1 MEWLSQNLVLII
13 FYVFMLLMFA
23 RFFYSIYINIK
34 KENGDVPS
42 DELPDCSLILAQY
55 LLKQGELNKNSIKAT
70 FISLCKKGY
79 ITLIPMTNDKDNI
92 YDFELIKNGIPNFEE
107 TEYEDNLFSKDFED
121 SDIDI
126 SDLYIFNNY
135 IFPNK
140 EKNTYSEFIKKLEN
154 MNIEEDLLLLKIVA
168 AQTYTKE
175 LIVNEDEN
183 FENIQMSEKGEEL
196 IKKVKGLRLYLKKY
210 DFDSNLDENE
220 INIWGDY
227 LSFAIIYNLED
238 LSLQFMNTLYVNKYF
253 K

>member
-1 MEWLSQNLVLII
+1 
-13 FYVFMLLMFA
+13 
-23 RFFYSIYINIK
+23 
-34 KENGDVPS
+34 
-42 DELPDCSLILAQY
+42 
-55 LLKQGELNKNSIKAT
+55 
-70 FISLCKKGY
+70 
-79 ITLIPMTNDKDNI
+79 
-92 YDFELIKNGIPNFEE
+92 
-107 TEYEDNLFSKDFED
+107 
-121 SDIDI
+121 
-126 SDLYIFNNY
+126 
-135 IFPNK
+135 
-140 EKNTYSEFIKKLEN
+140 